1 MKYIVAAIFLAFA
14 ATAHAQDAEIRGVI
28 DQQFEAF
35 KADDVDEA
43 FSFASPN
50 IQRIFRTPEMFGMMV
65 QQGYPMVW
73 RPGDVR
79 YLPLEDRDGQLVQRV
94 LITDAQGAVHALEY
108 HMIEGAEGW
117 LIDGVFLLP
126 APDVAA

>member
-1 MKYIVAAIFLAFA
+1 MKFIITAIFLSFA
-14 ATAHAQDAEIRGVI
+14 AAANAQDAEIQGVI

-50 IQRIFRTPEMFGMMV
+50 IQRLFRTPEMFGMMV
-65 QQGYPMVW
+65 QRGYPMVW

-79 YLPLEDRDGQLVQRV
+79 DLALEERDGQLVQRV
-94 LITDAQGAVHALEY
+94 LITDARGAVHALEY
-108 HMIEGAEGW
+108 TMIEGADGW
-117 LIDGVFLLP
+117 RIDGVVLLP